1 MRHYIPL
8 LRYLW
13 RLDHFLVCVNDMAKR
28 KPNLP
33 LRVRRV
39 LKKLGSDI
47 RDARKRRKIPVRVM
61 AERAL
66 ISPTTLAKI
75 ERGDPGTAIGFYAA
89 VLFVLDLAD
98 RLGEVVDVSTDDLG
112 LALAGEDLPERIR
125 WPKRGFGA
133 KGTSE
138 AS

>member
-1 MRHYIPL
+1 MST
-8 LRYLW
+8 
-13 RLDHFLVCVNDMAKR
+13 R

-33 LRVRRV
+33 LKVRRT

-66 ISPTTLAKI
+66 ISPTTLTKI

-89 VLFVLDLAD
+89 VLFVLDLSN
-98 RLGEVVDVSTDDLG
+98 RLGEIVDASTDELG
-112 LALAGEDLPERIR
+112 LALEAEELPERIR
-125 WPKRGFGA
+125 WPRTRTRGTGPR
-133 KGTSE
+133 
-138 AS
+138 ASS